1 VYTPLPATSPPPPIR
16 NDPPPTSVTSIA
28 TKKKKQQEAKQAT
41 IRYMYMLFTHDP
53 VRLNN
58 DPCGVIYDIAGL
70 LNDPSRF
77 KINEKPCLFAFKFVP
92 YLKKP
97 AAAPLL

>member
-1 VYTPLPATSPPPPIR
+1 
-16 NDPPPTSVTSIA
+16 
-28 TKKKKQQEAKQAT
+28 
-41 IRYMYMLFTHDP
+41 MLFTHDP